1 MDGYDPAGILCAA
14 IPRYARQPPIEAA
27 VFAWGVS
34 EDRQLGLDTEDNVMK
49 PKVVESLLG
58 RQFRGREFGRYVN
71 TVFFSQARCSAGSS
85 MTPWFRQG
93 QHVAHVLCSSRCPDP
108 CDTL

>member
-1 MDGYDPAGILCAA
+1 MDGYDPAGILCAV

-58 RQFRGREFGRYVN
+58 RQFRGREFGRC
-71 TVFFSQARCSAGSS
+71 A
-85 MTPWFRQG
+85 
-93 QHVAHVLCSSRCPDP
+93 
-108 CDTL
+108 